1 MSKWEEPRRGLR
13 GYCSEQ
19 TGLNV
24 NFTERTDIMNIHY
37 ELEQLKNEISRYE
50 YKTIVRLM
58 KSGNY
63 KDTVKNIER
72 LKINEKIKN

>member
-1 MSKWEEPRRGLR
+1 
-13 GYCSEQ
+13 
-19 TGLNV
+19 
-24 NFTERTDIMNIHY
+24 MNIHY